1 MMLLNRKQETETSM
15 ASHNS
20 RNISHNQKRKLL
32 GLPELGSRK
41 GSGKGCKAEGKGS
54 GLVPGTKQKA
64 KAQAKQAKQTE
75 QATVQTK
82 TQAKGEQ
89 RKANTH
95 QRLEKYLA
103 KNEKQDALVFS
114 NADKAA
120 QRERQKSKKATS
132 K

>member
-1 MMLLNRKQETETSM
+1 M

-20 RNISHNQKRKLL
+20 RNISHNQKRKWL

-41 GSGKGCKAEGKGS
+41 GSGKGCKTEGKS
-54 GLVPGTKQKA
+54 SSLVPGTKQKA
-64 KAQAKQAKQTE
+64 KAQAKQAKQRE
-75 QATVQTK
+75 QAPVQTT

-89 RKANTH
+89 RKAKAQ
-95 QRLEKYLA
+95 QRLEKYLV
-103 KNEKQDALVFS
+103 KNEKQDVLVGL

-120 QRERQKSKKATS
+120 QMERQKSKKAKS